1 MSAADEFCSQNMLDN
16 SIPFIA
22 PEPYTITQPI
32 INQIAAIVDRDVATE
47 GEALIIRTVDM
58 NRMNKGFRRLSKKG
72 NNVTIEN
79 IIGQK
84 YINPFFNNVASYRN
98 LYRTISESNLKTYA
112 KHNFIRVPERF
123 INKGTN
129 FNTKPRYT
137 RENARLALDELEALA
152 IKNYTRHGD
161 GILNGFLI
169 DRGRVSYSLKINP
182 ILEAIERCFRL
193 PRGSESRDEKIHF
206 IFFKILYNTI
216 AKIKAVYHPTDKYVR
231 VFRGVKNHY
240 LGEEPNKVFYTNSFL
255 STSYSI
261 EAAEGFGFV
270 SAYDSRKDYEQY
282 NIDVFYV
289 HPSCLYCNMLSMSSY
304 GHEKEILIT
313 PYCRYV
319 FIKKQAFWT
328 KMRIRGGMP
337 GRKYP
342 VLYTKNY
349 YAVFPTDLP
358 IPANFEAFYEWIQTP
373 LPAGLPIEDA
383 ATGERVVVNV
393 LHAAP
398 EVACTGAGCAS
409 MGGYTRRRKSKKNTT
424 RKYKK

>member
-1 MSAADEFCSQNMLDN
+1 MSAADDFCSQNMLDD

-32 INQIAAIVDRDVATE
+32 INQLAAIVERDIATE
-47 GEALIIRTVDM
+47 TEALIIRTVDM

-72 NNVTIEN
+72 NDVTIEN

-84 YINPFFNNVASYRN
+84 YINPFFNNRESYRN
-98 LYRTISESNLKTYA
+98 LYRTIAESNLKTYA
-112 KHNFIRVPERF
+112 KQNFLKVSGRF

-129 FNTKPRYT
+129 FNVKPRYT
-137 RENARLALDELEALA
+137 NENGRLALHDLEAMA
-152 IKNYTRHGD
+152 IQNYSRHGD
-161 GILNGFLI
+161 GILNAFLI
-169 DRGRVSYSLKINP
+169 DKGRISYSFKINP
-182 ILEAIERCFRL
+182 ILEAIEKCFPLR
-193 PRGSESRDEKIHF
+193 EASRDEKIHF

-216 AKIKAVYHPTDKYVR
+216 AKIKAVYHPTDKYIR

-240 LGEEPNKVFYTNSFL
+240 LGEEPNRVLYTNSFL

-270 SAYDSRKDYEQY
+270 SAYDSKKDYEQY
-282 NIDVFYV
+282 NVDVFYV
-289 HPSCLYCNMLSMSSY
+289 HPSCFYCNISTVSSY

-328 KMRIRGGMP
+328 KMQIRGGMP

-349 YAVFPTDLP
+349 YAIFPTDLT
-358 IPANFEAFYEWIQTP
+358 IPANFEEFHGWLQRP
-373 LPAGLPIEDA
+373 LPAGLPIEDS
-383 ATGERVVVNV
+383 ATEERVSVNV
-393 LHAAP
+393 LQLHAAP
-398 EVACTGAGCAS
+398 AVACTGAGCAS
-409 MGGYTRRRKSKKNTT
+409 MGGGQTRRRKSKRRST
-424 RKYKK
+424 RKH